1 MNPDQATLP
10 VVCDAAAVRKADL
23 GQQLLLDLAAGR
35 PTDRLVRL
43 LVHLGLGIEQ
53 AALSADKSEQQEITA
68 HLIENY
74 GLLAVSTDP
83 FLRPLLPPVRV
94 TGAIIRPLAFTI
106 NGGIISINGKG
117 GYAGAVLS
125 TI

>member
-83 FLRPLLPPVRV
+83 FLPPVRV